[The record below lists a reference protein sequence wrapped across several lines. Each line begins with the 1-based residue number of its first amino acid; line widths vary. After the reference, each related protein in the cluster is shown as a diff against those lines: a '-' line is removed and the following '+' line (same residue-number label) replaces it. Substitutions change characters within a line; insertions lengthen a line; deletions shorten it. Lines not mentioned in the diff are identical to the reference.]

1 MPGKKLTTLL
11 QTFSNSELQQLRKYL
26 LSPFFNEN
34 EVLVHLFDWMEAN
47 ILHQKKRQQVTNKK
61 AIWAILFP
69 HQSYN
74 DDKFRR
80 LCSDLTQ
87 LAQNF
92 LAYQMMEQN
101 PITEKINYLSSLD
114 SPKLEKHFSA
124 TVRSIGALQEKNQLL
139 DGDYHLQRYQ
149 VETQTHRFYR
159 FLGLKFTKLET
170 LENADYQL
178 DCFYISQKLRNYAVA
193 LAYKRILSQ
202 QADIYLFASFFES
215 LENSHF
221 LKEPAVLIY
230 FSLVKMILEPE
241 KEEYFKN
248 LKKLLAKNHLHFTK
262 NELNELYNHLSNYCI
277 DTKINV
283 GRSDYF
289 YELFD
294 IFKTLIQQDIIFK
307 NNILDPQDYKNVI
320 TVGLYVKAFDWVE
333 QFIQTYTA
341 RLPKDN
347 QENALNYN
355 LAKVY
360 FNQKHYNK
368 VIEQL
373 REVEYKNPVY
383 ALGGKLMLLKTY
395 YELEEV
401 RALDSLIDSFRIY
414 LRRNQLISKAVKQQY
429 LNVLRFVKKLAS
441 VAPYDNKA
449 LAKIRVQIDKCK
461 ALADKKWI
469 LEKLETKER

>member
-1 MPGKKLTTLL
+1 MSKVQLKKT
-11 QTFSNSELQQLRKYL
+11 
-26 LSPFFNEN
+26 
-34 EVLVHLFDWMEAN
+34 
-47 ILHQKKRQQVTNKK
+47 
-61 AIWAILFP
+61 IWAILFKK
-69 HQSYN
+69 QAYN

-92 LAYQMMEQN
+92 LAYQVMEQN
-101 PITEKINYLSSLD
+101 PVTKRINYLQALD
-114 SPKLEKHFSA
+114 SPRLEKHFSA
-124 TVRSIGALQEKNQLL
+124 TIRAIKALQQKNQLL
-139 DGDYHLQRYQ
+139 DGNYHLQKYQ
-149 VETQTHRFYR
+149 IETQTHRFYR
-159 FLGLKFTKLET
+159 YLGMKFTKLET

-178 DCFYISQKLRNYAVA
+178 DCFYISQKLRNYAAA
-193 LAYKRILSQ
+193 LAYKRIFSHQ
-202 QADIYLFASFFES
+202 TEIYLFDSFFEN
-215 LENSHF
+215 LEGSHF

-230 FSLVKMILEPE
+230 FSLIKMILSPE
-241 KEEYFKN
+241 EETYFRR
-248 LKKLLAKNHLHFTK
+248 LKKLLQQHNAHFSK
-262 NELNELYNHLSNYCI
+262 PELNELYNHLSNYCI
-277 DTKINV
+277 DTKINI

-294 IFKTLIQQDIIFK
+294 IFKTLIQNDIIFK
-307 NNILDPQDYKNVI
+307 NGILDPQDYKNII
-320 TVGLYVKAFDWVE
+320 TVGLYAKKFEWVE
-333 QFIQTYTA
+333 DFIQTYTG

-360 FNQKHYNK
+360 FHQKQYDK

-373 REVEYKNPVY
+373 REVVYKNPIY

-395 YELEEV
+395 YELDEV

-441 VAPYDNKA
+441 VAPYDTKA
-449 LAKIRVQIDKCK
+449 LPKIKQQIDRCK

-469 LEKLETKER
+469 LEKLQEKEKHH